1 MLEGSVNM
9 TRGAAPDR
17 SEETQA
23 GQAVGDSG
31 GARAR
36 ERPLPLKLIPEVL
49 LLAISIYLFID
60 AFGFEYV
67 AREGRLGPSFWP
79 QVICAGIALCAVAAI
94 VRKVR
99 IHGRPVAGEETSTL
113 DVTTDIAG
121 EENVIYWP
129 RVALAIGIVIAYP
142 LSSVFIGY
150 PLATTLLLIAF
161 LYLGGQRK
169 WYIVPIGIFSSLL
182 FTYVFSGFVYIS
194 IPWGVGIFEILTGL
208 IHQMLGIY

>member
-1 MLEGSVNM
+1 M
-9 TRGAAPDR
+9 TRGAVPDR
-17 SEETQA
+17 SEKTQ
-23 GQAVGDSG
+23 VERPTEDSG
-31 GARAR
+31 EVRAP
-36 ERPLPLKLIPEVL
+36 ERPLPLKLVPEVL

-79 QVICAGIALCAVAAI
+79 QAICVGIALCSVAAI
-94 VRKVR
+94 AHK
-99 IHGRPVAGEETSTL
+99 ILGHGRLVAQEEPSTL
-113 DVTTDIAG
+113 DVTTDVA
-121 EENVIYWP
+121 EEESVIYWP
-129 RVALAIGIVIAYP
+129 RVALAIGLVIAYP

-150 PLATTLLLIAF
+150 PLATALLLITF

-169 WYIVPIGIFSSLL
+169 WYIVPIGIFSSLI

>member
-1 MLEGSVNM
+1 M

-17 SEETQA
+17 SEKPQA
-23 GQAVGDSG
+23 GQAVSDG
-31 GARAR
+31 GAARAE
-36 ERPLPLKLIPEVL
+36 ERPLPLKLVPEIL
-49 LLAISIYLFID
+49 LLAISIYLFFD

-79 QVICAGIALCAVAAI
+79 QVICAGIALCALAAI
-94 VRKVR
+94 AQKVMG
-99 IHGRPVAGEETSTL
+99 HGRPVAGEGPSTL
-113 DVTTDIAG
+113 DVTVDVA
-121 EENVIYWP
+121 EEDNVVNWP
-129 RVALAIGIVIAYP
+129 RVALGIGLVIAYP
-142 LSSVFIGY
+142 LASIFIGY
-150 PLATTLLLIAF
+150 PLATALLLITF

-194 IPWGVGIFEILTGL
+194 IPWGVGIFESLTGL